1 MAKLNLE
8 YTYLITGGAGFIG
21 FHLAKRLLKEG
32 ARIVLADNMNPYYD
46 LKLKEERLAL
56 LKKEG
61 FSEELRQVD
70 IADREALF
78 ALFAESRPQ
87 VVVNLA
93 AQAGVRYSIDHPEEY
108 IHANIVGFFNILEAC
123 RKYPV
128 KHLLFASSSSI
139 YGMNRKVPFST
150 EDRTDEPVS
159 LYAATKK
166 SDELMGHAYAKLF
179 RIPMTGVRFFT
190 VYGPLGRPDMAYF
203 KFADR
208 IMDDLM
214 PPIIRQFMPQIRTTT
229 VLVTGESKNSIEL
242 GSMDV
247 SKAPEAYY
255 YQPITP
261 REIAVLRDCDF
272 LTFTADDE
280 ETKRAF
286 TEACAE
292 NGIVFADMSDM
303 FLEEYESEHMLPHGF
318 MNTSPGTGHLNRTGH
333 RLIAARLAEIIGT
346 GK

>member
-1 MAKLNLE
+1 MEGHNDKMAKLNLK

-128 KHLLFASSSSI
+128 RHLLFASSSSI

-150 EDRTDEPVS
+150 EDRTDEPVT

-208 IMDDLM
+208 IMEGKPIEIYNHGELKRDFTYIDDVVEGLIRMLPSPPEGEIPFRIYNIGNHTPVRLM
-214 PPIIRQFMPQIRTTT
+214 EFVELLEEALGRKAEK
-229 VLVTGESKNSIEL
+229 VLLPMQPGDVYETFADVKEL
-242 GSMDV
+242 ERDFGFSPKT
-247 SKAPEAYY
+247 S
-255 YQPITP
+255 
-261 REIAVLRDCDF
+261 LRDG
-272 LTFTADDE
+272 L
-280 ETKRAF
+280 KR
-286 TEACAE
+286 
-292 NGIVFADMSDM
+292 FAKWYLGRRKE
-303 FLEEYESEHMLPHGF
+303 LE
-318 MNTSPGTGHLNRTGH
+318 
-333 RLIAARLAEIIGT
+333 
-346 GK
+346 